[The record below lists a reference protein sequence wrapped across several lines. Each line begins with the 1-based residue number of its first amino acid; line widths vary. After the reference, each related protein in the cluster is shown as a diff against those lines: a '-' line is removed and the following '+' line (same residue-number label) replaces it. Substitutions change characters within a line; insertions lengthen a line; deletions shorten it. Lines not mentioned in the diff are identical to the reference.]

1 MSVSVCRDGLLAGF
15 RIRWTT
21 RWTKY
26 HNDTGKAIAEAIG
39 NATLKSFD
47 HIIMLRDY
55 CLNHASRM
63 MHRECCMTRVEAL
76 VPSTSFVAPLRP
88 L

>member
-1 MSVSVCRDGLLAGF
+1 M
-15 RIRWTT
+15 
-21 RWTKY
+21 
-26 HNDTGKAIAEAIG
+26 AEAIG